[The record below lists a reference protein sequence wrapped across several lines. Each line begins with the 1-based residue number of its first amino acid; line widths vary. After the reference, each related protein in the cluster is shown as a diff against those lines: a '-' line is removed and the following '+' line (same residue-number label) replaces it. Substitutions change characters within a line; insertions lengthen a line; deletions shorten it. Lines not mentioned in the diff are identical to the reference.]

1 MVSTTIAAPASTYP
15 KFFKS
20 PAAEAAHSE
29 SVNAL
34 AKLDIKAV
42 RELKA
47 V

>member
-1 MVSTTIAAPASTYP
+1 MVTATQHIVAE
-15 KFFKS
+15 KVFKN
-20 PAAEAAHSE
+20 PAAEVAYSE

-47 V
+47 L